1 MKKLYTVTKPF
12 MPSKKEFKNY
22 LDEIWENEWLTNNG
36 PIHKKFEQSLEEY
49 LKADN
54 ITLTVNGH
62 SALDT
67 AIKGLEL
74 KGEVITTPFTFA
86 STTHSLTLNNI
97 TPVFCDIK
105 ESDLTIDEDKIEDL
119 ITDKTTAIMPVHV
132 YGHMC
137 NIERIEEIAKRHNLK
152 VIYDA
157 AHTFGVN
164 YKGKAISNYGDVSML
179 SFHATKIFHTIEG
192 GALIYNDKKMK
203 QTFETLKNFG
213 IEGEETINFVGGNS
227 KMNEFQAS
235 MGLINLKHIDK
246 LIEERKKITLYYRKL
261 LKELNG
267 IKFFEPENLYK
278 DYNYNYSYL
287 PILIENRDE
296 LYKFLKKYNI
306 YTRKY
311 FYPIVP
317 EFGCYKEKYKDTK
330 VPVAKKISSQVL
342 CLPLYNGLKK
352 EDVDFIVDKIKII
365 MKTKGKNYAKS

>member
-1 MKKLYTVTKPF
+1 MKKTITVTKPF

-36 PIHKKFEQSLEEY
+36 PIHKKFEKSLKDY

-62 SALDT
+62 SALD
-67 AIKGLEL
+67 ISVKGLDL

-86 STTHSLTLNNI
+86 STTHSLTLNNL

-105 ESDLTIDEDKIEDL
+105 ESDLTIDEEKIEEL

-137 NIERIEEIAKRHNLK
+137 NIEKIEEIAHKHNLK

-157 AHTFGVN
+157 AHTFGIN
-164 YKGKAISNYGDVSML
+164 YKGKALSNYGDASIL

-192 GALIYNDKKMK
+192 GALVYSDEKRK
-203 QTFETLKNFG
+203 QIFETLKNFG
-213 IEGEETINFVGGNS
+213 IEGEEKIDFVGENA

-246 LIEERKKITLYYRKL
+246 LIEERKELTLYYRKL
-261 LKELNG
+261 LKDLNG
-267 IKFFEPENLYK
+267 IKFFEPEKLYN

-287 PILIENRDE
+287 PVITEDRDE
-296 LYKFLKKYNI
+296 VYNFLKQYNI

-311 FYPIVP
+311 FYPIASD
-317 EFGCYKEKYKDTK
+317 FGCYKEKYKNTK
-330 VPVAKKISSQVL
+330 LPVARKVASKIL

-352 EDVDFIVDKIKII
+352 EDIEFIIDKIKLFQ
-365 MKTKGKNYAKS
+365 KTKGKDYAKS